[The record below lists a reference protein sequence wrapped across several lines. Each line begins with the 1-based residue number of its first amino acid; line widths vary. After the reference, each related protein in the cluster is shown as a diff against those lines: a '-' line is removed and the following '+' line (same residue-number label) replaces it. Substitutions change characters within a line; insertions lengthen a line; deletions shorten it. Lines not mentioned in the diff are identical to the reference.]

1 MKKFLAFILI
11 VLLLLCP
18 GCTGP
23 GNADLP
29 QEPENTASPEA
40 SGTGSSDPSETTSPA
55 SLPWEQDN
63 TAPLGYDA
71 YFDIVRCYYASNI
84 TTAPEWIYHY
94 TARGAY
100 DETVYLTS
108 HFSVW
113 LEDGTLSVLDE
124 DSNVVYAAPCSLDG
138 QVRLVAADDSWV
150 YGVRDDVELFRMDY
164 YGGQYETLFCD
175 GAHTI
180 GDGVI
185 LTNNGAP
192 TLFFSANAEGGSTIY
207 RLFLPDLTLDLLAE
221 TAASAATVQTV
232 FTNHAVIWSEGTCT
246 RYANTWT
253 GEDVIV
259 EPLDGGGERATYAG
273 DSSRYL
279 SLYLATAST
288 DFHEYYIAPA
298 GTEDWIL
305 LEQTGE
311 RCGVTDDDSPHGH
324 AYGVTR
330 LVADCSAGDAD
341 SWRLKGVQTTTEGEI
356 MEDVPNIFWEDIH
369 LIDGTLMLKRMWSE
383 EEGAYLTFQEME
395 FCPDCPVSWGYLQEA
410 E

>member
-11 VLLLLCP
+11 ILLLLCP

-29 QEPENTASPEA
+29 QEPENTAP
-40 SGTGSSDPSETTSPA
+40 
-55 SLPWEQDN
+55 LPWEQSD
-63 TAPLGYDA
+63 TTPLGYDA
-71 YFDIVRCYYASNI
+71 YFASVRFYYANNI
-84 TTAPEWIYHY
+84 TTAPEWTYHY

-100 DETVYLTS
+100 DETIYQVS

-113 LEDGTLSVLDE
+113 LEDGTLSVLD
-124 DSNVVYAAPCSLDG
+124 DDDTVVYAAPCSLDG

-164 YGGQYETLFCD
+164 YGGQYEALFCD

-180 GDGVI
+180 GDGVV
-185 LTNNGAP
+185 LTCDF

-207 RLFLPDLTLDLLAE
+207 RLYLPDLTLDVLAE
-221 TAASAATVQTV
+221 TAASAATVQTAY
-232 FTNHAVIWSEGTCT
+232 TNYAVIWNEDTGT
-246 RYANTWT
+246 RYVNTWT
-253 GEDVIV
+253 GEDFTV

-279 SLYLATAST
+279 SLYLASATT
-288 DFHEYYIAPA
+288 HFYEYYIAPA
-298 GTEDWIL
+298 GTEDWVL

-341 SWRLKGVQTTTEGEI
+341 SWRLKGVQTTTDGEI
-356 MEDVPNIFWEDIH
+356 MEDVPNIFWEDIQ
-369 LIDGTLMLKRMWSE
+369 LIDGTLMLKWMWSE
-383 EEGAYLTFQEME
+383 EEGSYLTFQEME